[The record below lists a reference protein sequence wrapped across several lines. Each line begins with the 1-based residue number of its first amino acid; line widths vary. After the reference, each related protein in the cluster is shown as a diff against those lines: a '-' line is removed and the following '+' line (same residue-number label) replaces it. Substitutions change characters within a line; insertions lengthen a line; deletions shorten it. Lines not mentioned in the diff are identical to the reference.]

1 MMKLGNISPLTLFFF
16 FQLVSSLPGLLCF
29 HMHLK
34 NSLLISTKTWYKL
47 LTSIVSSL
55 HSQTLSHFH
64 TIHFYICYNFP
75 LSIWLFLRD
84 LNNKK
89 RTFIFTQV
97 VTIFCVLPCWSRF
110 SPGIIFLLP
119 DGLTTFNIYFIA
131 GQQMADSFSFSILE
145 KVYMSPS
152 YFKYIFCWVMCSSL
166 IVFFSFN
173 TKYVALLFISLF

>member
-16 FQLVSSLPGLLCF
+16 FQLVLSIPGLLCF
-29 HMHLK
+29 HTHLK
-34 NSLLISTKTWYKL
+34 NSLLISTKTWCKL

-110 SPGIIFLLP
+110 PLVSSSFYLMDWLPLIFLSL
-119 DGLTTFNIYFIA
+119 LVSRWLILSAFLFLKKSICHLHFSNI
-131 GQQMADSFSFSILE
+131 
-145 KVYMSPS
+145 
-152 YFKYIFCWVMCSSL
+152 
-166 IVFFSFN
+166 FF
-173 TKYVALLFISLF
+173 VG